1 VTVCF
6 LQRAHPAQKF
16 HMKEKDMKRIL
27 VLVVSIL
34 SVFVLQTPANSASPT
49 TGAASSQSGI
59 SGKVVDT
66 MDSGGYTYVQLE
78 QDGTKTWVAVQQMKV
93 KKGQMMTFKPGMVM
107 ENFESKTLK
116 RKFDKIVFSDGVVD
130 LKAEPAGDKKA
141 AAGKAQ
147 ATPAEK
153 ISVTKATGPNA
164 YTIAEIYTKKKTLN
178 GKSVSVKAKVVKV
191 TTGIM
196 KMNWIHLQDGTG
208 NAADGTNDIVAT
220 ATTEPPADGD
230 IVTVSGTL
238 AADKDFGSGYKY
250 AVLIE
255 KATFKK

>member
-1 VTVCF
+1 
-6 LQRAHPAQKF
+6 
-16 HMKEKDMKRIL
+16 MKRIL

-34 SVFVLQTPANSASPT
+34 GILVLQTSADSASPT
-49 TGAASSQSGI
+49 TGGAAAQGGI

-78 QDGTKTWVAVQQMKV
+78 QEGKKIWVALPKTTV
-93 KKGQMMTFKPGMVM
+93 KKGQMITVSPGMVM

-116 RKFDKIVFSDGVVD
+116 RKFDRIVFSGGIINDKPNVVSE
-130 LKAEPAGDKKA
+130 KKSEGSKGNVPA
-141 AAGKAQ
+141 
-147 ATPAEK
+147 AEK
-153 ISVTKATGPNA
+153 ISVTKAAGPNA
-164 YTIAEIYTKKKTLN
+164 YTIAEIYQKKKTLN

-220 ATTEPPADGD
+220 STAELPANGD

-255 KATFKK
+255 KAAFKK

>member
-1 VTVCF
+1 
-6 LQRAHPAQKF
+6 
-16 HMKEKDMKRIL
+16 MKRIL
-27 VLVVSIL
+27 VLVASIASFFL
-34 SVFVLQTPANSASPT
+34 LQTPVYSASPT
-49 TGAASSQSGI
+49 SGASAQAGI
-59 SGKVVDT
+59 SGKVVET

-78 QDGTKTWVAVQQMKV
+78 QDGQKTWVAVTQMKV
-93 KKGQMMTFKPGMVM
+93 KKGQRITFKPGMVM

-116 RKFDKIVFSDGVVD
+116 RKFDRIVFSDGVAD
-130 LKAEPAGDKKA
+130 SSATPSGDKKS
-141 AAGKAQ
+141 GGSKAQ
-147 ATPAEK
+147 SVPAEK

-164 YTIAEIYTKKKTLN
+164 YTVAELYKKKKTLN
-178 GKSVSVKAKVVKV
+178 GKSVSVKAKVVRV

-196 KMNWIHLQDGTG
+196 KLNWVHLQDGTG
-208 NAADGTNDIVAT
+208 KAADGTHDIVAT
-220 ATTEPPADGD
+220 SAGEVPATGD

>member
-1 VTVCF
+1 
-6 LQRAHPAQKF
+6 
-16 HMKEKDMKRIL
+16 MKRIL
-27 VLVVSIL
+27 VFVVSIV
-34 SVFVLQTPANSASPT
+34 SVLVLQTTANSASPT
-49 TGAASSQSGI
+49 TGADSAQAGI

-78 QDGTKTWVAVQQMKV
+78 QDGKKLWVALPKTAV
-93 KKGQMMTFKPGMVM
+93 KKGQMITVSPGMVM

-116 RKFDKIVFSDGVVD
+116 RKFDRIVFSGGIISDKPNVAGEKKSEGSKGNV
-130 LKAEPAGDKKA
+130 PA
-141 AAGKAQ
+141 
-147 ATPAEK
+147 AEK
-153 ISVTKATGPNA
+153 ISVTKAAGPNA
-164 YTIAEIYTKKKTLN
+164 YTIAEIYQKKKTLS

-196 KMNWIHLQDGTG
+196 NMNWVHLQDGTG
-208 NAADGTNDIVAT
+208 KAADGTNDIVAT
-220 ATTEPPADGD
+220 STAEVPATGD
-230 IVTVSGTL
+230 IVTASGTL